1 MRIHVLKKMQD
12 KNSHAFLSEWRR
24 TRPRE
29 RSEPE
34 DGEGGSCHSRCWC
47 FGVEPSRC
55 LTMIDRS
62 VDRQVGWMIRTKMG
76 TKSNKTNNCIC
87 VCTNRL
93 LLVVLLAS
101 ECMFFL
107 TILYWNTSYIARTL
121 KIHTSGVYIFR
132 PCCTRTRT
140 LSVNSTTRK

>member
-1 MRIHVLKKMQD
+1 MFD
-12 KNSHAFLSEWRR
+12 YD
-24 TRPRE
+24 
-29 RSEPE
+29 RS
-34 DGEGGSCHSRCWC
+34 
-47 FGVEPSRC
+47 
-55 LTMIDRS
+55 IDR
-62 VDRQVGWMIRTKMG
+62 QFGWMIRTKME

-121 KIHTSGVYIFR
+121 KFIPVASIYSDHVAPEPE
-132 PCCTRTRT
+132 PCR
-140 LSVNSTTRK
+140 STQPPENDIRAQQPDEDFYVPV